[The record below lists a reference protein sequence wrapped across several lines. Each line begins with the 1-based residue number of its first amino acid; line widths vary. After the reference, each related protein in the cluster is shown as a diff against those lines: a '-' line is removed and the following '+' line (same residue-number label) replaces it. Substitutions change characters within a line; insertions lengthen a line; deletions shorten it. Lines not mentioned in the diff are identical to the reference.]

1 MLTIM
6 AAFFSLFFLISLPSF
21 VFSPPF
27 LLMLL
32 KKKTTTTRRC
42 CEQRHFFFF
51 WPYLCLFFFP
61 LEIRNRFRCLCVPF
75 LRFLSPPPHLS
86 CCCFSELI
94 RTHSNAAFVLPATN
108 VSPLSFLNL
117 FFFKEVFLPS
127 LFVTI
132 AHIHSER
139 KLRLPCCCAAFS
151 FLPTYLLFSLFPLCL
166 LFFFFLFNRNSIDR
180 VLHHSGHWISANTED
195 FNLHEAFIII
205 IIIIFCCCCLALLLL
220 YFEERKK
227 KGKTKRYLF
236 FFFAGIPVLIIIFY
250 LFIYYFFF
258 SLRSYFCFF
267 FFISPPPPYV
277 FFLPSSRACIVPFSV
292 NADLGR
298 TFLFKV
304 TNDTG

>member
-1 MLTIM
+1 M
-6 AAFFSLFFLISLPSF
+6 AALFSLFFLISLPFSF
-21 VFSPPF
+21 FSPPF
-27 LLMLL
+27 FLFFL
-32 KKKTTTTRRC
+32 KKKKNDDYATMLRATAL
-42 CEQRHFFFF
+42 FFFF
-51 WPYLCLFFFP
+51 DPICAFFFFP

-127 LFVTI
+127 LLVTI

-139 KLRLPCCCAAFS
+139 KLRLPCCAAFS

-166 LFFFFLFNRNSIDR
+166 LFFFFLFNRNSTDR

-205 IIIIFCCCCLALLLL
+205 IIIVIIFCCCCLALLLL

-236 FFFAGIPVLIIIFY
+236 FFLQA
-250 LFIYYFFF
+250 
-258 SLRSYFCFF
+258 
-267 FFISPPPPYV
+267 SP
-277 FFLPSSRACIVPFSV
+277 F
-292 NADLGR
+292 
-298 TFLFKV
+298 
-304 TNDTG
+304 

>member
-1 MLTIM
+1 MPVIDHAHNHGRFLL
-6 AAFFSLFFLISLPSF
+6 SLFPNFTAVFCFLSSF
-21 VFSPPF
+21 SINAI
-27 LLMLL
+27 
-32 KKKTTTTRRC
+32 KKKKKRRL
-42 CEQRHFFFF
+42 RDDVASNGTFFFLTLF
-51 WPYLCLFFFP
+51 VPFFFP

-180 VLHHSGHWISANTED
+180 VLHHSGH
-195 FNLHEAFIII
+195 
-205 IIIIFCCCCLALLLL
+205 
-220 YFEERKK
+220 
-227 KGKTKRYLF
+227 
-236 FFFAGIPVLIIIFY
+236 
-250 LFIYYFFF
+250 
-258 SLRSYFCFF
+258 
-267 FFISPPPPYV
+267 
-277 FFLPSSRACIVPFSV
+277 
-292 NADLGR
+292 
-298 TFLFKV
+298 
-304 TNDTG
+304 